1 MKNKIKLVI
10 VAVFTVFLTSCGHFA
25 QKKDPQGYSN
35 AITADGIKPLH
46 IGPPTPRKDGVYHV
60 QVYNR
65 SVVFMATTG
74 LIRPS
79 QVEVFDL
86 DHNATFDVVYLKQ
99 NGVWS
104 IGFTR
109 QFSSQNNVI
118 DDTLSSSTI
127 REWVERANQA
137 KRSSIHTN
145 RTTQRPRA
153 QLATQA
159 RPVTSPPSKK
169 PSTESSS
176 TTSDWQEEA
185 PKAEWW
191 SPQ

>member
-10 VAVFTVFLTSCGHFA
+10 VAVFTVFLSSCGHFA
-25 QKKDPQGYSN
+25 QKKDPQGYSQ

-46 IGPPTPRKDGVYHV
+46 IGSPTPHKDGVYHV

-86 DHNATFDVVYLKQ
+86 DHNGTFDVVYLKQ

-104 IGFTR
+104 IGFTDH
-109 QFSSQNNVI
+109 FSSQHNVI
-118 DDTLSSSTI
+118 ADTLSSKTTY
-127 REWVERANQA
+127 EWIHRSNEV
-137 KRSSIHTN
+137 KRSV
-145 RTTQRPRA
+145 RTA
-153 QLATQA
+153 
-159 RPVTSPPSKK
+159 SKK
-169 PSTESSS
+169 PSQKASPRPPSKSS
-176 TTSDWQEEA
+176 TSPSQKPPIQMGTWEFPPTSTTHQ
-185 PKAEWW
+185 
-191 SPQ
+191 